1 MLNLLYQFLIAALD
15 TLFFAIFFKAPK
27 RCLISCSIVAGTAWS
42 IYYVISINKNFEYIT
57 AVFWGTLVGGILA
70 EIFARIKKKPVTIFL
85 IPAIIPLV
93 PGAGMYYTMLY
104 TIENNHK
111 LMLSYG
117 YQTLVTAGT
126 IAVAIIVSSSIFG
139 VWKHIKAR
147 MS

>member
-15 TLFFAIFFKAPK
+15 TLCFAIFFKAPK
-27 RCLISCSIVAGTAWS
+27 RALVSCSIVAGIAWAT
-42 IYYVISINKNFEYIT
+42 YYIISLDSKASYVT
-57 AVFWGTLVGGILA
+57 AVFLGTLVGGILA
-70 EIFARIKKKPVTIFL
+70 EIFARIKKMPVTIFL

-104 TIENNHK
+104 TIENKHK

-117 YQTLVTAGT
+117 YETLLTAGT
-126 IAVAIIVSSSIFG
+126 IAVGIIVSSSIFG
-139 VWKHIKAR
+139 VWKVIKAR